1 MVRKV
6 YLYGDK
12 INKSILGQIK
22 DSVGY
27 NGISSDNKQIA
38 FVNLHEIRDIN
49 LRPKMSKKI
58 PQPFIYAGLRDSLI
72 IRTLFLASCNSSI
85 SVFFFSKPYYFVSIF
100 YFLHLISKL
109 LYPFCTQAIISRY
122 ILYILFD
129 VPNLSLH
136 NSPELDFN
144 IFIVFLSQIHSIYF

>member
-72 IRTLFLASCNSSI
+72 IRTRSG
-85 SVFFFSKPYYFVSIF
+85 YYG
-100 YFLHLISKL
+100 
-109 LYPFCTQAIISRY
+109 LYY
-122 ILYILFD
+122 I
-129 VPNLSLH
+129 
-136 NSPELDFN
+136 
-144 IFIVFLSQIHSIYF
+144 